1 MLRPS
6 NSRAGFEF
14 YYMVLESDSTKP
26 LFTKV
31 DDYVQFEASAARALE
46 QHSIVTHAFC
56 WQPASIHLI
65 VRSDLRSLAPL
76 VKSAFERHARSFRS
90 KATAPSLAVG
100 RHCTQL
106 VNEAH
111 LLRIVRNVHRLP
123 FGESIE
129 QLPRDFPWTSH
140 RTYLQATPLPWL
152 ATEFVLSQF
161 SSDRGVALLRYESF
175 MQHREYRNADELGES
190 DLDSDTP
197 QGEWPTCIPAEHL
210 PIAVKSSSRRSSAAG
225 TQRRTGLA
233 H

>member
-6 NSRAGFEF
+6 DSRAGFGF
-14 YYMVLESDSTKP
+14 YYVVWESDSTRP

-46 QHSIVTHAFC
+46 QHSIVAHAFC
-56 WQPASIHLI
+56 WQPATIHLI
-65 VRSDLRSLAPL
+65 VRSDSRSLAPF
-76 VKSAFERHARSFRS
+76 VKSAFERHAQSFRS
-90 KATAPSLAVG
+90 KATASSLGVG
-100 RHCTQL
+100 RHCAQL

-140 RTYLQATPLPWL
+140 RTYLQETPLPWL

-161 SSDRGVALLRYESF
+161 SSDRGIALLRYESF
-175 MQHREYRNADELGES
+175 MQHRECRNACELGES

-197 QGEWPTCIPAEHL
+197 QGKWPTYIPAQHL
-210 PIAVKSSSRRSSAAG
+210 PIADKSPSGRSSAVGA
-225 TQRRTGLA
+225 QRRTRLA